1 MSTLATRKIEPLS
14 GTTVTLG
21 EAGDTVAVPT
31 GGIVKTNTVKDA
43 GGNTLLT
50 SDGAG
55 TFSSVNSQLKGNMT
69 WVASQT
75 ASDVVSVEFTN
86 LSTTYDSYEFYYVNI
101 NPSTDSAEFGFQTS
115 VNPVKYGYGIIK
127 TTTAFSAQHSEGGSG
142 SMGYESSYDLAQAT
156 DMQWLANS
164 VGNGD
169 DESASGC
176 LKLFNPA
183 SPTFVKHFYART
195 SYYHKNDLA
204 MDLFIG
210 GYVNSSTSLRGIKFM
225 VDTGTMTGT
234 IHMYGIL

>member
-101 NPSTDSAEFGFQTS
+101 NPSTDSAEFGFQTRTVS
-115 VNPVKYGYGIIK
+115 GGYGIVK
-127 TTTAFSAQHSEGGSG
+127 TTSAFSAQHSEGGSG

-164 VGNGD
+164 VGSGD

-176 LKLFNPA
+176 LKLFNPT

-210 GYVNSSTSLRGIKFM
+210 GYVNTPTSLRGIKFM